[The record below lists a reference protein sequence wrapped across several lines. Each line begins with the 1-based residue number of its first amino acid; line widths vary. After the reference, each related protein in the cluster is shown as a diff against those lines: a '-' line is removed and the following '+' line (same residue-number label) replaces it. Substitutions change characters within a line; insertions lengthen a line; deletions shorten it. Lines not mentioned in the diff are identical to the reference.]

1 MLLYHANFYYKYK
14 ILVIMNKII
23 KETKYK
29 TFSNFILLIVIIY
42 LIFKYFFFEM
52 EFHSIEKLIGL
63 VLFFLVILIEVLTK
77 RNDSDKI

>member
-1 MLLYHANFYYKYK
+1 
-14 ILVIMNKII
+14 MNKII

-52 EFHSIEKLIGL
+52 KFYSIEKIIGV
-63 VLFFLVILIEVLTK
+63 VLFFLVILIEVLTR
-77 RNDSDKI
+77 RNDNDKI

>member
-1 MLLYHANFYYKYK
+1 
-14 ILVIMNKII
+14 MNKII

-52 EFHSIEKLIGL
+52 KFYSIEKILGVI
-63 VLFFLVILIEVLTK
+63 LFFLVILIEVLTK
-77 RNDSDKI
+77 RNGDDKI

>member
-1 MLLYHANFYYKYK
+1 
-14 ILVIMNKII
+14 MNKII

-52 EFHSIEKLIGL
+52 KFYFIEKLIGL

-77 RNDSDKI
+77 RNDKI

>member
-1 MLLYHANFYYKYK
+1 
-14 ILVIMNKII
+14 MNKII

-52 EFHSIEKLIGL
+52 KFYSIEKLIG
-63 VLFFLVILIEVLTK
+63 VILFFLVILRVVLTK
-77 RNDSDKI
+77 KNDNDKI